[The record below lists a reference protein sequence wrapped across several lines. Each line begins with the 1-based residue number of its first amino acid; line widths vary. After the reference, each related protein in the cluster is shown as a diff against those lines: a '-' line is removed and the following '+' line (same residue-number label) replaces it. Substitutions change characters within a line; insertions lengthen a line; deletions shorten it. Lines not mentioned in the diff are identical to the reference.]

1 MLLRFKL
8 NSLDP
13 FDLDLLAIPTEEEN
27 SAITMV
33 DMFGN
38 VPMVSTGY
46 NNTFYITMFSKI
58 YKITLDDTQP
68 EHLYDVPI
76 DD

>member
-27 SAITMV
+27 SAITMG
-33 DMFGN
+33 MYEN
-38 VPMVSTGY
+38 VPLVSTGY

-68 EHLYDVPI
+68 EHLYDE
-76 DD
+76 